1 MGIVELLGLA
11 GSLSLL
17 SGWRVY
23 LCVFVTGL
31 AMNFGWI
38 HLPENLVVLQA
49 LANWWVMGI
58 AALGFLAEFFVDKIA
73 WADTLWDAIHT
84 AIRPVGGALL
94 ALAVIDASDPAWQA
108 ATVLLGGGAAL
119 LGHGAKAST
128 RALVNVS
135 PEPFSNIAVSTGE
148 DATTGGLLALAIASP
163 AAALGVAAVV
173 AAGSVALIVW
183 THRVLKRFIPPRA
196 T

>member
-1 MGIVELLGLA
+1 MTIIELFGLA
-11 GSLSLL
+11 ASLSLL
-17 SGWRVY
+17 SGWRMY

-38 HLPENLVVLQA
+38 QLPQNLMVLQA
-49 LANWWVMGI
+49 LSNWWVMAI

-73 WADTLWDAIHT
+73 WADTLWDAVHT
-84 AIRPVGGALL
+84 AVRPVGGALL
-94 ALAVIDASDPAWQA
+94 ALAVIDAQDPAWQA

-119 LGHGAKAST
+119 LGHGAKSGT

-148 DATTGGLLALAIASP
+148 DVATGGLLALVIASP
-163 AAALGVAAVV
+163 AAALGVAMLV
-173 AAGSVALIVW
+173 AGGSLALLLW
-183 THRVLKRFIPPRA
+183 ARRVLRRLMPERSA
-196 T
+196 